1 MVESGNTK
9 NDLNIL
15 INTNII
21 VLFAYKKVLI
31 YILNHNL
38 LKRFYFFTFG
48 VAKNCRSFL
57 DV

>member
-31 YILNHNL
+31 YI
-38 LKRFYFFTFG
+38 
-48 VAKNCRSFL
+48 
-57 DV
+57 